1 MRYASPNAV
10 ATINTIMYLSL
21 PPLPCVYFSTR
32 RTLPRGMNFGRR
44 MQWPLLTLLFIFS
57 LLPCVYFSTKRSL
70 PTVLHFCM
78 QTYIHPNAKKLG
90 TPPPNRKN
98 IFWFIVGHQVIKFV
112 ACPVQEFFSFF
123 FPLLLLVIFMANLTQ
138 TGHELGPDLELQ
150 TNVGRYLHQ
159 KLCNVDPI

>member
-1 MRYASPNAV
+1 MQKNWGP
-10 ATINTIMYLSL
+10 L
-21 PPLPCVYFSTR
+21 PPTEKIF
-32 RTLPRGMNFGRR
+32 FD
-44 MQWPLLTLLFIFS
+44 LLL
-57 LLPCVYFSTKRSL
+57 
-70 PTVLHFCM
+70 
-78 QTYIHPNAKKLG
+78 A
-90 TPPPNRKN
+90 
-98 IFWFIVGHQVIKFV
+98 IKFV